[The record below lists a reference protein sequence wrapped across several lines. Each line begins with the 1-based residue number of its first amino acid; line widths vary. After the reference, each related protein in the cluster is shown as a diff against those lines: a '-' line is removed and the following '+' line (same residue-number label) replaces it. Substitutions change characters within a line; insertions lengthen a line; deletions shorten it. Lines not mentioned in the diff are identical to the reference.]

1 MFVECLLYLGVVLG
15 AKDTMVSRDDSILFS
30 WSLTS
35 KKDMGH
41 TLQVDKY
48 TKKIINNGKFW

>member
-35 KKDMGH
+35 KKDMGI
-41 TLQVDKY
+41 LSK
-48 TKKIINNGKFW
+48 